1 MRTKSFEKKSGFH
14 LSTIGIQ
21 DAARA
26 AAAVRANGS

>member
-26 AAAVRANGS
+26 AAVRANGS